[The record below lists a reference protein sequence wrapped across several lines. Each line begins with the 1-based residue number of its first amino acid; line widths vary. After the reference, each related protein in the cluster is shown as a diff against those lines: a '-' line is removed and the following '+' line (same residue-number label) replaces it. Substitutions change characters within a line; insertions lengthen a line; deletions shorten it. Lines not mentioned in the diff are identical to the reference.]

1 MHTKYSSKA
10 PCTAVQ
16 RARQHTTHACVRAGR
31 RHARYA
37 RERTLLSSGAADG
50 SGAALRTCCAAH
62 PVLFARTRSVGSS
75 SSPWLS
81 HAGAPKLSKVTAD
94 SNASAAS
101 TAAATAATSRS
112 DADSRSEGGPPSLIA
127 PQRRQRAE
135 EGRVGRVDCSAT
147 VLPVQLAHGRSPSE
161 PAPSP
166 RRGVGLLRWLRY
178 EYASESARQRRRPR
192 EPGWRGAQT
201 ACASPPVGVFPGRR
215 PGAPASRHA

>member
-1 MHTKYSSKA
+1 MHTKHCEQSRALPAQHAK
-10 PCTAVQ
+10 Q
-16 RARQHTTHACVRAGR
+16 RTTHACVRAGR

-81 HAGAPKLSKVTAD
+81 HAGAPKLSRVTED

-112 DADSRSEGGPPSLIA
+112 DADSRSEGVPPSLIA
-127 PQRRQRAE
+127 PQRRQRPE
-135 EGRVGRVDCSAT
+135 EGRVGRVDW
-147 VLPVQLAHGRSPSE
+147 P
-161 PAPSP
+161 P
-166 RRGVGLLRWLRY
+166 RRF
-178 EYASESARQRRRPR
+178 ASGAVQQVFTPRARSFASA
-192 EPGWRGAQT
+192 WRGT
-201 ACASPPVGVFPGRR
+201 APM
-215 PGAPASRHA
+215 APL